1 MLLTV
6 PLPAWVVRSGL
17 TYCQTYPL
25 DTMKTRAQNSLVGPA
40 ALARKASTSAALATA
55 AVRGSKWKGVEMMIA
70 RSSLQN
76 MIQMLIF
83 EYVKTQING
92 LEFRDGSKELPKSE
106 REMRKALERERKWSG
121 V

>member
-1 MLLTV
+1 
-6 PLPAWVVRSGL
+6 
-17 TYCQTYPL
+17 
-25 DTMKTRAQNSLVGPA
+25 MKTRAQNSLVGPA
-40 ALARKASTSAALATA
+40 ALARSPSTEAALATA
-55 AVRGSKWKGVEMMIA
+55 AARGSKWKGVEMMIA

-92 LEFRDGSKELPKSE
+92 LEFSDGSRDLPKSE
-106 REMRKALERERKWSG
+106 REIRKALERERKRSG